1 MIRDFR
7 FQLSVERRSL
17 TAALSLLL
25 CVTGLF
31 FLTGCISW
39 SRHSPARTILEAQ
52 TTTLPARVIS
62 NFFVVESK
70 LSDGK
75 TYRFIVDTGSTATL
89 VTPELA
95 KQFAMKDHH
104 GALRRP
110 VHVRSASGG
119 EIDLE
124 PITLRQLNL
133 GGALFEKV
141 PALIFDF
148 TDLSGHLGLPI
159 DGIIGF
165 PIFRDTLLTMD
176 YPHQRLVITSYPE
189 MAPLAPAPSPRVS
202 TIAFNNEQG
211 TPLIPIQ
218 MGNESFIVLIDSG
231 SDGSLSLNPVGLH
244 PHFANGPRVGTLISS
259 LQGDH
264 RQLTGR
270 LNQDVLIGT
279 HTIQKPIVDLTD
291 QLSSVGGEF
300 LRHFAVTFDQRRN
313 QVTFVRDAEGAVS
326 MEPRRSTGLSFARSP
341 VYWRVLTVIP
351 DTPAAKLSILA
362 GDLCVRINGEL
373 VSHWDYDRYAE
384 LVKSADKITYT
395 FLAGTKETD
404 VEVPVFELVP

>member
-1 MIRDFR
+1 M
-7 FQLSVERRSL
+7 SSSRR
-17 TAALSLLL
+17 
-25 CVTGLF
+25 
-31 FLTGCISW
+31 
-39 SRHSPARTILEAQ
+39 SPARTIVEAQ

-89 VTPELA
+89 VSPDLA
-95 KQFAMKDHH
+95 KRFAMKERH
-104 GALRRP
+104 GAPRRKIQ
-110 VHVRSASGG
+110 VRSASGG

-124 PITLRQLNL
+124 SITLRQLNL
-133 GGALFEKV
+133 GDALFEKV

-165 PIFRDTLLTMD
+165 PVFRDTLLTMD
-176 YPHQRLVITSYPE
+176 YPGQHLVITSYPE
-189 MAPLAPAPSPRVS
+189 IAPPPPAPSPRLA

-218 MGNESFIVLIDSG
+218 MGNESFIVLVDSG

-259 LQGDH
+259 LQGDR

-270 LNQDVLIGT
+270 LSQDILIGS
-279 HTIQKPIVDLTD
+279 HTIHNPVVDLTD
-291 QLSSVGGEF
+291 QLSSVGGEL
-300 LRHFAVTFDQRRN
+300 LRHFVVMFDQRRN
-313 QVTFVRDAEGAVS
+313 QVTLVS
-326 MEPRRSTGLSFARSP
+326 NTDGPVLMEPRRSTGLSFARSP

-351 DTPAAKLSILA
+351 DTPAANLPVLA

-373 VSHWDYDRYAE
+373 VAQWGYDRYAE

-395 FLAGTKETD
+395 FLTGTKETD
-404 VEVPVFELVP
+404 IEVPVFELVP

>member
-1 MIRDFR
+1 MIRASR
-7 FQLSVERRSL
+7 VPLLAARRSL
-17 TAALSLLL
+17 AASLCLVL
-25 CVTGLF
+25 AVASGFFTSGCVNYG
-31 FLTGCISW
+31 
-39 SRHSPARTILEAQ
+39 RRAPARTVLETK

-62 NFFVVESK
+62 NFFVIESQ

-89 VTPELA
+89 VSPDLA
-95 KQFAMKDHH
+95 KKFAMKE
-104 GALRRP
+104 RRGVP
-110 VHVRSASGG
+110 RRKVHVTSASGA
-119 EIDLE
+119 EVELE
-124 PITLRQLNL
+124 AITLRQLNL
-133 GGALFEKV
+133 GDALFERV

-159 DGIIGF
+159 DGIVGF
-165 PIFRDTLLTMD
+165 PVFRNTLLTMN
-176 YPHQRLVITSYPE
+176 YPEHKLVIASYPE
-189 MAPLAPAPSPRVS
+189 FTPPAPVASPQTS

-259 LQGDH
+259 LRGDR

-270 LNQDVLIGT
+270 LNQDVLIGS
-279 HTIQKPIVDLTD
+279 HLIQKPVVDLTD
-291 QLSSVGGEF
+291 QLSSIGGEF
-300 LRHFAVTFDQRRN
+300 LRHFVVTFDQRRN
-313 QVTFVRDAEGAVS
+313 QVTLVRDADGAVT
-326 MEPRRSTGLSFARSP
+326 MEPRRSSGLSFERSA
-341 VYWRVLTVIP
+341 VYWKILTVIP
-351 DTPAAKLSILA
+351 DTPAAKLPIQA

-373 VSHWDYDRYAE
+373 VAQWGYDRYAD
-384 LVKSADKITYT
+384 LLKTADKITYT
-395 FLAGTKETD
+395 LLVGAKETD